1 MSSLLTRL
9 GKERDKEGTRRKTN
23 AGGEIE
29 MGGRIGDGE
38 RSFMGGN

>member
-9 GKERDKEGTRRKTN
+9 AKERDKEGTPGMTN

-29 MGGRIGDGE
+29 MGGMIGDGK